1 MRLSNKCRL
10 GQYQFWIT
18 LAIMT
23 FVGGIIAFI
32 VERFIYSYLDWEA
45 YLLLIIPSLILI
57 VFIVRGRPIF
67 EYDSDGEVLNFKN
80 RNIVLSSRKHLNDE
94 FPKYKML
101 NFEILNFVF
110 FRRLYIKID
119 SKKTTALTLRYDIS
133 YLSSK
138 ELKDLRFSLSKV
150 TNENRKN
157 KEREHS

>member
-1 MRLSNKCRL
+1 MRLSNKSRL
-10 GQYQFWIT
+10 GHYQFRIT

-45 YLLLIIPSLILI
+45 HLLLIIPSLILI

-67 EYDSDGEVLNFKN
+67 EYDSDGEGLNFKN

-94 FPKYKML
+94 FPQYKML